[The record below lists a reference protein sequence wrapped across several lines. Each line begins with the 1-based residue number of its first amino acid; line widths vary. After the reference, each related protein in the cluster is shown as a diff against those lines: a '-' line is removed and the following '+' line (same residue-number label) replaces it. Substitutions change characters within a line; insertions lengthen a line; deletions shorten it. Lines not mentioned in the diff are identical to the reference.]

1 MNLVIVESP
10 AKAKTINK
18 YLGDDYIVLAS
29 YGHIRDLPSKNGSV
43 DPENDFKMEWEV
55 DSFSKKYLKDITDA
69 AKNSSKI
76 ILATD
81 PDREGEAIAWH
92 VKEYLNEKKLI
103 KDKHVERVVFNEITK
118 KAVINGI
125 ENPRQIEPLLVD
137 AYMARRALDYL
148 VGFNI
153 SPILWTKLPG
163 SKSAGRVQS
172 VALKLITEREH
183 EIELFNPQEFWTLS
197 VKFTDNN
204 KNQLLSS
211 ITQLDGSKIEKF
223 SFKDKAEIDKAI
235 KDFKSKKFI
244 ITDISSKVVNRNPL
258 GPFTTSTLQQVA
270 SGKLG
275 FGASRTMQIAQK
287 LYQGIEIEGETI
299 GLITYMRTDG
309 TNLSSDAIDS
319 FRSYIKN
326 EFGKEYLP
334 ETSINYTGKKAKNA
348 QEAHEAIRPTDIM
361 RTPDIIKKYLSPDQ
375 NKLYDLIW
383 CRALSSQMETAKFD
397 RNTITISTEDN
408 QTKCKASGSVIKFD
422 GFLKI
427 LKDNKKDED
436 EEILPKMTKG
446 PVNIEALL
454 DEQHFTQPPPRYSE
468 ASLVK
473 KLEELGIGRPST
485 YASIISVISTRGYAE
500 AINKRFHPTDR
511 GKLISAF
518 LEKLFSKYVDY
529 NFTASLENQ
538 LDEITT
544 GKEGWL
550 KVLEMFWKDF
560 NQNVSAVK
568 EKRTREVLDLL
579 NESLGSLIF
588 ERGKDGNVD
597 RNCKLCDTGSLS
609 LKNSFRGGAFI
620 GCSNYPD
627 CKFTRPLSKAK
638 AAAQSQLAEPKFIG
652 KHDNGNDMFL
662 KNGRFG
668 PYIQYEKN
676 EEIAEKIIESKKKK
690 KKKKKNDKPDNNF
703 KNVSIPKG
711 VTLESVDLDRAK
723 FLCSLPKILGIN
735 PENQKDIILN
745 SGRFGPYLKCENKS
759 ARIENVEEIFS
770 IGLNRA
776 ISLIAEAKPG
786 RMSSSIIKDLGEH
799 PEDKKPVR
807 IMKGQYGPYIKY
819 KSLNATIPEEKDP
832 LEINM
837 EEALILIEKRKEY
850 DKTKKIKNEEK
861 NEKINNIDYVF
872 KYSFM
877 FIY

>member
-18 YLGDDYIVLAS
+18 YLGDNYKVLAS

-43 DPENDFKMEWEV
+43 NPDQDFKMEWEV
-55 DSFSKKYLKDITDA
+55 DSFSKKYLKEITDA
-69 AKNSSKI
+69 AKDSSKI

-92 VKEYLNEKKLI
+92 VKEYLNEKKLL
-103 KDKHVERVVFNEITK
+103 KDKEIERVVFNEITK
-118 KAVINGI
+118 KAVIQGI

-183 EIELFNPQEFWTLS
+183 AIESFKPEEFWTLS
-197 VKFTDNN
+197 IKFADTTNQNFTASISQLDNN
-204 KNQLLSS
+204 
-211 ITQLDGSKIEKF
+211 KIEKF
-223 SFKDKAEIDKAI
+223 SFRNKEEINKAI
-235 KDFKSKKFI
+235 SSINKKKFS
-244 ITDISSKVVNRNPL
+244 ITDISSKIVNRNPS
-258 GPFTTSTLQQVA
+258 GPFTTSTLQQTA
-270 SGKLG
+270 SSRLG

-287 LYQGIEIEGETI
+287 LYQGIEMEGETI

-309 TNLSSDAIDS
+309 TNLSKDAVTS
-319 FRSYIKN
+319 FRNYIQKEIGN
-326 EFGKEYLP
+326 EYLP
-334 ETSINYTGKKAKNA
+334 KDVLNYSGKKAKNA
-348 QEAHEAIRPTDIM
+348 QEAHEAIRPTDII
-361 RTPDIIKKYLSPDQ
+361 RTPQSVKKYLSTDQ

-383 CRALSSQMETAKFD
+383 SRALSSQMESAKFD
-397 RNTITISTEDN
+397 RNTITITSDN
-408 QTKCKASGSVIKFD
+408 NDTICKASGSVLKFD

-427 LKDNKKDED
+427 YNNQSKDDDEN
-436 EEILPKMTKG
+436 ILPAVSKG
-446 PVNIEALL
+446 PINIEALI
-454 DEQHFTQPPPRYSE
+454 DEQHYTQPPPRYSE

-485 YASIISVISTRGYAE
+485 YASIISTIANRGYAE
-500 AINKRFHPTDR
+500 ILNKRFFPTDR

-529 NFTASLENQ
+529 NFTAGLEDQ

-544 GKEGWL
+544 GKESWI
-550 KVLEMFWKDF
+550 KVLELFWKDF
-560 NQNVSAVK
+560 NNNVSEVK

-579 NESLGSLIF
+579 NDSLGELIF
-588 ERGKDGNVD
+588 DKDNEGNVV
-597 RNCKLCDTGSLS
+597 RKCQLCSSGTLS

-620 GCSNYPD
+620 GCSNYPE

-638 AAAQSQLAEPKFIG
+638 AAAQAQLAEPKFIG
-652 KHDNGNDMFL
+652 KHENGNDIYL

-668 PYIQYEKN
+668 PYLQYEKIPSDI
-676 EEIAEKIIESKKKK
+676 EVEKISKKKK
-690 KKKKKNDKPDNNF
+690 KTKKLKSDVNEHL

-711 VTLESVDLDRAK
+711 LELESINLEKAQ
-723 FLCSLPKILGIN
+723 FLCSLPKSLGIN
-735 PENQKDIILN
+735 PDNQKDITLN
-745 SGRFGPYLKCENKS
+745 VGRFGPYLKCENKS

-776 ISLIAEAKPG
+776 ITLIAEAKPG
-786 RMSSSIIKDLGEH
+786 RMSSSMIKDLGEH

-807 IMKGQYGPYIKY
+807 VMKGQYGPYIKY

-832 LEINM
+832 TELTM

-850 DKTKKIKNEEK
+850 DKSKKSKGLSLIH
-861 NEKINNIDYVF
+861 I
-872 KYSFM
+872 
-877 FIY
+877 

>member
-18 YLGDDYIVLAS
+18 YLGDNYTVLAS

-43 DPENDFKMEWEV
+43 DPDQNFKMEWEV
-55 DSFSKKYLKDITDA
+55 DNFSKKYLKDITDA
-69 AKNSSKI
+69 AKESSKI

-92 VKEYLNEKKLI
+92 VKEYLNEKKLL
-103 KDKHVERVVFNEITK
+103 KDKEVERVVFNEITK
-118 KAVINGI
+118 KAVTFGI

-183 EIELFNPQEFWTLS
+183 EIELFNPEEFWTLS
-197 VKFTDNN
+197 LKFQDEK
-204 KNQLLSS
+204 KNS
-211 ITQLDGSKIEKF
+211 ITASIYQLDSEKIEKF
-223 SFKDKAEIDKAI
+223 TFRKKEDIEKAI
-235 KDFKSKKFI
+235 SGLKNKKFNI
-244 ITDISSKVVNRNPL
+244 SDISSKIVNRNPS

-270 SGKLG
+270 SSRLG

-287 LYQGIEIEGETI
+287 LYQGIEIEGDTV

-309 TNLSSDAIDS
+309 TNLSADAISD
-319 FRSYIKN
+319 FRNFIKKSYGN
-326 EFGKEYLP
+326 EYIP
-334 ETSINYTGKKAKNA
+334 EKANNYSGKKAKNA
-348 QEAHEAIRPTDIM
+348 QEAHEAIRPTDIN
-361 RTPDIIKKYLSPDQ
+361 RSPEAVKKYLSTDQ
-375 NKLYDLIW
+375 NKLYNLIW
-383 CRALSSQMETAKFD
+383 SRALSSQMVSAKFD
-397 RNTITISTEDN
+397 RNTITIETEDKN
-408 QTKCKASGSVIKFD
+408 TVCKTSGSVLKFD
-422 GFLKI
+422 GFLKVY
-427 LKDNKKDED
+427 KNPNSED
-436 EEILPKMTKG
+436 DDEILPEVKKG
-446 PVNIEALL
+446 PINIESFL

-485 YASIISVISTRGYAE
+485 YASIISTISNRGYAE
-500 AINKRFHPTDR
+500 ITNKRFFPTDR

-529 NFTASLENQ
+529 NFTAGLEDQ

-544 GKEGWL
+544 GKESWIN
-550 KVLEMFWKDF
+550 VLELFWKDF
-560 NQNVSAVK
+560 NNNVSEVK

-579 NESLGSLIF
+579 NESLGTLIF
-588 ERGKDGNVD
+588 DKDDSGNVV
-597 RNCKLCDTGSLS
+597 RKCQLCDTGSLS

-620 GCSNYPD
+620 GCSNYPE

-638 AAAQSQLAEPKFIG
+638 AAAQAQLAEPKFLG
-652 KHDNGNDMFL
+652 KHDNGNDIFL

-668 PYIQYEKN
+668 PYLQYEKLL
-676 EEIAEKIIESKKKK
+676 ESIEKENKKKK
-690 KKKKKNDKPDNNF
+690 KKTKKAKKDVNEF
-703 KNVSIPKG
+703 LKNVSIPKG
-711 VTLESVDLDRAK
+711 IELNSIDIDKAR
-723 FLCSLPKILGIN
+723 FLCSLPKSLGIN
-735 PENQKDIILN
+735 PDNQKEIFLN
-745 SGRFGPYLKCENKS
+745 TGRFGPYLKCENKS
-759 ARIENVEEIFS
+759 ARLENVEEIFS

-776 ISLIAEAKPG
+776 ITLIADAKPG

-832 LEINM
+832 TELNM
-837 EEALILIEKRKEY
+837 EEALILIEKRREY
-850 DKTKKIKNEEK
+850 DKNKKTKKKK
-861 NEKINNIDYVF
+861 K
-872 KYSFM
+872 K
-877 FIY
+877 

>member
-18 YLGDDYIVLAS
+18 YLGSNFTVLAS

-43 DPENDFKMEWEV
+43 DPENKFKMIWEV
-55 DSFSKKYLKDITDA
+55 DSFSKKYLKEITDA
-69 AKNSSKI
+69 AKDSKKI

-92 VKEYLNEKKLI
+92 VKEYLNEKKLL
-103 KDKHVERVVFNEITK
+103 KDKEIERVVFNEITK
-118 KAVINGI
+118 KAVIHGI

-183 EIELFNPQEFWTLS
+183 EIESFKPEEFWTLN
-197 VKFTDNN
+197 VKFTDD
-204 KNQLLSS
+204 KNQNITAS
-211 ITQLDGSKIEKF
+211 INQLDNNKIEKF
-223 SFKDKAEIDKAI
+223 TFKNKDEINNAKTRFN
-235 KDFKSKKFI
+235 KKKFN
-244 ITDISSKVVNRNPL
+244 ITDISSKVINRNPS
-258 GPFTTSTLQQVA
+258 GPFTTSTLQQTA
-270 SGKLG
+270 SSRLG

-287 LYQGIEIEGETI
+287 LYQGIDIEGETI

-309 TNLSSDAIDS
+309 TNLSKDAVLA
-319 FRSYIKN
+319 FRDYIKDEIGN
-326 EFGKEYLP
+326 EYLP
-334 ETSINYTGKKAKNA
+334 ENALNYSGKKAKNA
-348 QEAHEAIRPTDIM
+348 QEAHEAIRPTDII
-361 RTPDIIKKYLSPDQ
+361 RTPQSVKKYLSTDQ

-383 CRALSSQMETAKFD
+383 SRALSSQMESAKFD
-397 RNTITISTEDN
+397 RNTITISSDDN
-408 QTKCKASGSVIKFD
+408 DTICKASGSVLKFD

-427 LKDNKKDED
+427 YNNPNKDDDES
-436 EEILPKMTKG
+436 ILPEMSKG
-446 PVNIEALL
+446 PVNIESLL

-485 YASIISVISTRGYAE
+485 YASIISTIANRGYAE
-500 AINKRFHPTDR
+500 ILNKRFFPTDR

-529 NFTASLENQ
+529 NFTAGLEDQ

-544 GKEGWL
+544 GKESWIR
-550 KVLEMFWKDF
+550 VLELFWKDF
-560 NQNVSAVK
+560 NNNVSEVK

-579 NESLGSLIF
+579 NDSLGDLVF
-588 ERGKDGNVD
+588 DKDNQGNIV
-597 RNCKLCDTGSLS
+597 RKCQLCSSGTLS

-620 GCSNYPD
+620 GCSNYPE

-638 AAAQSQLAEPKFIG
+638 AAAQAQLAEPKLIG
-652 KHDNGNDMFL
+652 KHENGNDIYL

-668 PYIQYEKN
+668 PYLQYEKIP
-676 EEIAEKIIESKKKK
+676 EEKTDEKIIKKKRKTK
-690 KKKKKNDKPDNNF
+690 KLKTDVNELL

-711 VTLESVDLDRAK
+711 LELESIDLEKAQ
-723 FLCSLPKILGIN
+723 FLCSLPKSLGLN
-735 PENQKDIILN
+735 PENQKEITLN
-745 SGRFGPYLKCENKS
+745 TGRFGPYLKCENKS
-759 ARIENVEEIFS
+759 ARIENIEEIFS

-776 ISLIAEAKPG
+776 ITLIAEAKPG

-807 IMKGQYGPYIKY
+807 VMKGQYGPYIKY

-832 LEINM
+832 TDLTM

-850 DKTKKIKNEEK
+850 DKNKKSKK
-861 NEKINNIDYVF
+861 KKKV
-872 KYSFM
+872 K
-877 FIY
+877 

>member
-18 YLGDDYIVLAS
+18 YLGDNYTVLAS

-43 DPENDFKMEWEV
+43 DPDQNFKMEWEV
-55 DSFSKKYLKDITDA
+55 DNFSKKYLKDITDA
-69 AKNSSKI
+69 AKESSKI

-92 VKEYLNEKKLI
+92 VKEYLNEKKLL
-103 KDKHVERVVFNEITK
+103 KDKEVERVVFNEITK
-118 KAVINGI
+118 KAVTFGI

-183 EIELFNPQEFWTLS
+183 EIELFNPEEFWTLS
-197 VKFTDNN
+197 LKFQDEK
-204 KNQLLSS
+204 KNS
-211 ITQLDGSKIEKF
+211 ITASIYQLDGKKIEKF
-223 SFKDKAEIDKAI
+223 TFRKKEDIEKAI
-235 KDFKSKKFI
+235 SGLKNKKFNI
-244 ITDISSKVVNRNPL
+244 SDISSKIVNRNPS

-270 SGKLG
+270 SSRLG

-287 LYQGIEIEGETI
+287 LYQGIEIEGDTV

-309 TNLSSDAIDS
+309 TNLSADAISD
-319 FRSYIKN
+319 FRNFIKKSYGN
-326 EFGKEYLP
+326 EYIP
-334 ETSINYTGKKAKNA
+334 EKANNYSGKKAKNA
-348 QEAHEAIRPTDIM
+348 QEAHEAIRPTDIN
-361 RTPDIIKKYLSPDQ
+361 RSPEAVKKYLSTDQ
-375 NKLYDLIW
+375 NKLYNLIW
-383 CRALSSQMETAKFD
+383 SRALSSQMVSAKFD
-397 RNTITISTEDN
+397 RNTITIETEDKN
-408 QTKCKASGSVIKFD
+408 TVCKTSGSVLKFD
-422 GFLKI
+422 GFLKVY
-427 LKDNKKDED
+427 KNPNSED
-436 EEILPKMTKG
+436 DDEILPEVKKG
-446 PVNIEALL
+446 PINIESFL

-485 YASIISVISTRGYAE
+485 YASIISTISNRGYAE
-500 AINKRFHPTDR
+500 ITNKRFFPTDR

-529 NFTASLENQ
+529 NFTAGLEDQ

-544 GKEGWL
+544 GKESWIN
-550 KVLEMFWKDF
+550 VLELFWKDF
-560 NQNVSAVK
+560 NNNVSEVK

-579 NESLGSLIF
+579 NESLGTLIF
-588 ERGKDGNVD
+588 DKDDSGNVV
-597 RNCKLCDTGSLS
+597 RKCQLCDTGSLS

-620 GCSNYPD
+620 GCSNYPE

-638 AAAQSQLAEPKFIG
+638 AAAQAQLAEPKFLG
-652 KHDNGNDMFL
+652 KHDNGNDIFL

-668 PYIQYEKN
+668 PYLQYEKLL
-676 EEIAEKIIESKKKK
+676 ESIEKENKKKK
-690 KKKKKNDKPDNNF
+690 KKTKKAKKDVNELL

-711 VTLESVDLDRAK
+711 IELNSIDIDKAR
-723 FLCSLPKILGIN
+723 FLCSLPKSLGIN
-735 PENQKDIILN
+735 PDNQKEISLN
-745 SGRFGPYLKCENKS
+745 TGRFGPYLKCENKS
-759 ARIENVEEIFS
+759 ARLENVEEIFS

-776 ISLIAEAKPG
+776 ITLIADAKPG

-832 LEINM
+832 TELNM
-837 EEALILIEKRKEY
+837 EEALILIEKRREY
-850 DKTKKIKNEEK
+850 DKNKKTKKKK
-861 NEKINNIDYVF
+861 K
-872 KYSFM
+872 K
-877 FIY
+877 

>member
-18 YLGDDYIVLAS
+18 YLGDNYKVLAS

-43 DPENDFKMEWEV
+43 NPDQDFKMEWEV
-55 DSFSKKYLKDITDA
+55 DSFSKKYLKEITDA
-69 AKNSSKI
+69 AKDSSKI

-92 VKEYLNEKKLI
+92 VKEYLNEKKLL
-103 KDKHVERVVFNEITK
+103 KDKEIERVVFNEITK
-118 KAVINGI
+118 KAVIHGI

-183 EIELFNPQEFWTLS
+183 AIESFKPEEFWTLS
-197 VKFTDNN
+197 IKFADSANQNFNASISKLDNN
-204 KNQLLSS
+204 
-211 ITQLDGSKIEKF
+211 KIEKF
-223 SFKDKAEIDKAI
+223 SFRNKEEINKAI
-235 KDFKSKKFI
+235 SSINKKKFS
-244 ITDISSKVVNRNPL
+244 ITDISSKIINRNPS
-258 GPFTTSTLQQVA
+258 GPFTTSTLQQTA
-270 SGKLG
+270 SSRLG

-287 LYQGIEIEGETI
+287 LYQGIEMEGETI

-309 TNLSSDAIDS
+309 TNLSKDAVTS
-319 FRSYIKN
+319 FRNYIQN
-326 EFGKEYLP
+326 EIGNEYLP
-334 ETSINYTGKKAKNA
+334 KDVLNYSGKKAKNA
-348 QEAHEAIRPTDIM
+348 QEAHEAIRPTDII
-361 RTPDIIKKYLSPDQ
+361 RTPQSVKKYLSTDQ

-383 CRALSSQMETAKFD
+383 SRALSSQMESAKFD
-397 RNTITISTEDN
+397 RNTITITSDN
-408 QTKCKASGSVIKFD
+408 NETICKASGSVLKFD

-427 LKDNKKDED
+427 YNNQTKDDDEN
-436 EEILPKMTKG
+436 ILPAVSKG
-446 PVNIEALL
+446 PINIEALI
-454 DEQHFTQPPPRYSE
+454 DEQHYTQPPPRYSE

-485 YASIISVISTRGYAE
+485 YASIISTIANRGYAE
-500 AINKRFHPTDR
+500 ILNKRFFPTDR

-529 NFTASLENQ
+529 NFTAGLEDQ

-544 GKEGWL
+544 GKESWI
-550 KVLEMFWKDF
+550 KVLELFWKDF
-560 NQNVSAVK
+560 NINVSEVK

-579 NESLGSLIF
+579 NDSLGELIF
-588 ERGKDGNVD
+588 DKDNDGNVV
-597 RNCKLCDTGSLS
+597 RKCQLCSSGTLS

-620 GCSNYPD
+620 GCSNYPE

-638 AAAQSQLAEPKFIG
+638 AAAQAQLAEPKFIG
-652 KHDNGNDMFL
+652 KHENGNDIYL

-668 PYIQYEKN
+668 PYLQYEKIPTDI
-676 EEIAEKIIESKKKK
+676 EVEKISKKRKK
-690 KKKKKNDKPDNNF
+690 TKKLKSDVNELL

-711 VTLESVDLDRAK
+711 LELENINLEKAQ
-723 FLCSLPKILGIN
+723 FLCSLPKSLGIN
-735 PENQKDIILN
+735 PDNQKEITLN
-745 SGRFGPYLKCENKS
+745 VGRFGPYLKCENKS

-776 ISLIAEAKPG
+776 ITLIAEAKPG
-786 RMSSSIIKDLGEH
+786 RMSSSMIKDLGEH

-807 IMKGQYGPYIKY
+807 VMKGQYGPYIKY

-832 LEINM
+832 TELTM

-850 DKTKKIKNEEK
+850 DKIKKTKSKKK
-861 NEKINNIDYVF
+861 K
-872 KYSFM
+872 
-877 FIY
+877 

>member
-18 YLGDDYIVLAS
+18 YLGSNYTVLAS

-43 DPENDFKMEWEV
+43 DPENKFKMIWEV
-55 DSFSKKYLKDITDA
+55 DSFSKKYLKEITDA
-69 AKNSSKI
+69 AKESDKI

-92 VKEYLNEKKLI
+92 VKEFLNEKKLL
-103 KDKHVERVVFNEITK
+103 KDKKIERVVFNEITK
-118 KAVINGI
+118 KAVIHGI

-183 EIELFNPQEFWTLS
+183 EIESFKPDEFWTLS
-197 VKFTDNN
+197 VEFTDN
-204 KNQLLSS
+204 KNQKITSS
-211 ITQLDGSKIEKF
+211 ISQLNGNKIEKF
-223 SFKDKAEIDKAI
+223 SFKNKDEINKAI
-235 KDFKSKKFI
+235 SSIKDKNFN
-244 ITDISSKVVNRNPL
+244 ITDISSKVINRNPS
-258 GPFTTSTLQQVA
+258 GPFTTSTLQQTA
-270 SGKLG
+270 SSRLG

-287 LYQGIEIEGETI
+287 LYQGIDIEGETI

-309 TNLSSDAIDS
+309 TNLSADAVS
-319 FRSYIKN
+319 TFRDYIQK
-326 EFGKEYLP
+326 EIGKEYLP
-334 ETSINYTGKKAKNA
+334 KNVLNYSGKKAKNA
-348 QEAHEAIRPTDIM
+348 QEAHEAIRPTDII
-361 RTPDIIKKYLSPDQ
+361 RTPQSVKKYLSTDQ

-383 CRALSSQMETAKFD
+383 SRALSSQMESAKFD
-397 RNTITISTEDN
+397 RNTITITSDN
-408 QTKCKASGSVIKFD
+408 DDTICKASGSVLKFD
-422 GFLKI
+422 GFLKVYNTPN
-427 LKDNKKDED
+427 KDDDEG
-436 EEILPKMTKG
+436 ILPKMSKG
-446 PVNIEALL
+446 PINIEALL
-454 DEQHFTQPPPRYSE
+454 DEQRFTQPPPRYSE
-468 ASLVK
+468 AGLVK

-485 YASIISVISTRGYAE
+485 YATIISTIANRGYAE
-500 AINKRFHPTDR
+500 ILNKRFFPTDR

-529 NFTASLENQ
+529 NFTAGLEDQ

-544 GKEGWL
+544 GKESWI
-550 KVLEMFWKDF
+550 KVLELFWKDF
-560 NQNVSAVK
+560 NNNVAEVK

-579 NESLGSLIF
+579 NDSLGDLVF
-588 ERGKDGNVD
+588 DKDNEGNVV
-597 RNCKLCDTGSLS
+597 RKCQLCNSGTLS

-638 AAAQSQLAEPKFIG
+638 AAAQAQLTEPKFIG
-652 KHDNGNDMFL
+652 KHINGNDIFL

-668 PYIQYEKN
+668 PYLQYEKILD
-676 EEIAEKIIESKKKK
+676 EIEVEKVTKKKK
-690 KKKKKNDKPDNNF
+690 KSKKLKSDVNELL

-711 VTLESVDLDRAK
+711 LELESIDLEKAQ
-723 FLCSLPKILGIN
+723 FLCALPKSLGIN
-735 PENQKDIILN
+735 PENQIEITLN
-745 SGRFGPYLKCENKS
+745 TGRFGPYLKCENKS
-759 ARIENVEEIFS
+759 ARLENVEEIFT

-776 ISLIAEAKPG
+776 ITLIAEAKPG

-807 IMKGQYGPYIKY
+807 VMKGQYGPYIKY

-832 LEINM
+832 TELTM

-850 DKTKKIKNEEK
+850 DKTKKSKK
-861 NEKINNIDYVF
+861 RKS
-872 KYSFM
+872 K
-877 FIY
+877 